1 VTGFPRRRRI
11 DALDLPQEAFEENQE
26 ITLCALSALLDG
38 MVMHYF
44 KTGTLLLTK
53 ENRTVTFTFV

>member
-1 VTGFPRRRRI
+1 VTGLPRRRRI

-26 ITLCALSALLDG
+26 TTLCALPALLDG
-38 MVMHYF
+38 MVMDYC

-53 ENRTVTFTFV
+53 ENRKVTFTFV